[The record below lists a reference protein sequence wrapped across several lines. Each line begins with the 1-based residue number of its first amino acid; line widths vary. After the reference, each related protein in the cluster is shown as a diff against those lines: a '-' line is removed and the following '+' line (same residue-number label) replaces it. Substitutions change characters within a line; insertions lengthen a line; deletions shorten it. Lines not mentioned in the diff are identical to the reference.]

1 MTPDSINIK
10 FFAALV
16 SGCIFFSS
24 CENKLADVQGINT
37 KSIGKDVAK
46 NVVIRYSVNGIK
58 KSVLT
63 SPLMYRVLDTSSYV
77 EFPKTIHVDFYNEH
91 TDSLESRLDAK
102 YAKYKD
108 NQSQVFLKDSVKL
121 INIYGDTL
129 YCDELYWDRSKT
141 NQEFYTD
148 KPVRIRTKLQIIDGI
163 GMDARQD
170 FKEWHIIKPIGFI
183 KVPDSEFP
191 N

>member
-1 MTPDSINIK
+1 MIPDSINIK

-24 CENKLADVQGINT
+24 CENKLEDVQGINA

-58 KSVLT
+58 KSVLK

-77 EFPKTIHVDFYNEH
+77 EFPNSLHVDFYNEH

-108 NQSQVFLKDSVKL
+108 NQSQVFLKDSVRV

-129 YCDELYWDRSKT
+129 YCQELYWDRARL

-148 KPVRIRTKLQIIDGI
+148 KAVRIRRKMQIIDGI

-170 FKEWHIIKPIGFI
+170 FKEWHILKPIGFI
-183 KVPDSEFP
+183 VVPNTEFP